1 MQWTATIARH
11 NTQYCGSVETYLFYG
26 YDRPRVLLVI
36 YKRET
41 LSVVTLEWSEVMR
54 TDNTPD
60 IIVCVGHEIKN
71 KTRSKLSILVLSKY
85 VM

>member
-1 MQWTATIARH
+1 
-11 NTQYCGSVETYLFYG
+11 
-26 YDRPRVLLVI
+26 VI